1 MTPSIHID
9 INQPGSQF
17 RLTGDVRYLLK
28 KRRAKIYLKDYLNAE
43 FFEEEICI
51 DYGSEDKELVL
62 KNIQQLLR
70 KFGFQEEIS
79 AAVDE
84 VLADFFQE
92 ERNFK
97 DFSRQAYEIRNDQLD
112 QDQIKE
118 FEDFSQILLKALRK
132 RRLYPLQLL
141 SAYHLAFSQNAC
153 NFSVPGSGKTSIV
166 YGAYAYLKSLPED
179 DPKHVDK
186 ILIIGPL
193 SSFGP
198 WETEYRECFGQEP
211 HSKRLSGGVSKEE
224 RIKHFYSSS
233 PAEISL
239 ISYNGVSNMLE
250 DIKLFLKKHRTM
262 VVLDEAHR
270 IKNIEGG
277 LFATS
282 TLELAKYSKSRVI
295 LTGTPAPNGYED
307 IFNLFKFIWPTKDL
321 IKFHLCQLKDMS
333 SNPSGSRV
341 DQLIDDISPYF
352 TRIRKSDLNLPE
364 PIEHEPVW
372 VDMGPVQDEIYRY
385 IEKNYMDYFLSHG
398 KSSSLHSLL
407 TRARLIRLMQVSTN
421 PALLQKPLDDYFLD
435 QGMTNEAFIDDSAI
449 MEKIVSYGNLETPR
463 KFEVVAKLIE
473 DIIERQEKVIVWA
486 IFVRNLHDL
495 QDHLRS
501 KGIDSRL
508 LYGATPIETGLSSQD
523 VQDFATREKII
534 SEFHKTNC
542 PYRVIIANPFA
553 VSESISLHKACHNA
567 IYLERSFN
575 AASFIQSKDR
585 IHRVGLEPEDEIR
598 YYYVLSKNNVDLTIH
613 ERLKAKEERM
623 LGIIES
629 EPIPL
634 FRRILGDDEEMDDI
648 KALIENYVNQTIA
661 V

>member
-1 MTPSIHID
+1 MNPSIHID
-9 INQPGSQF
+9 IHQQENQFLLRGEIQ
-17 RLTGDVRYLLK
+17 DLLK
-28 KRRAKIYLKDYLNAE
+28 KRRAKIYLKDYLDAK
-43 FFEEEICI
+43 FYKEEIRI
-51 DYGSEDKELVL
+51 DYNNEDKELVL
-62 KNIQQLLR
+62 KHVRQLLR
-70 KFGFQEEIS
+70 KFGFQEETS
-79 AAVDE
+79 VAVKE
-84 VLADFFQE
+84 TLADFFQE
-92 ERNFK
+92 EQNFEI
-97 DFSRQAYEIRNDQLD
+97 FSRYAYKIRNNQLD

-118 FEDFSQILLKALRK
+118 FEDFSRVLLKALRK

-166 YGAYAYLKSLPED
+166 YGAYAYLKSLPKD
-179 DPKHVDK
+179 DPKHVDR
-186 ILIIGPL
+186 ILIVGPL

-211 HSKRLSGGVSKEE
+211 HSKRLSGGVSRKE
-224 RIKHFYSSS
+224 RVRYFYSSR

-239 ISYNGVSNMLE
+239 ISYNGVPNMLE
-250 DIKLFLKKHRTM
+250 DIKLFLKKHKCM

-270 IKNIEGG
+270 IKNTEGG
-277 LFATS
+277 VFATS
-282 TLELAKYSKSRVI
+282 ALELAKYSKSRVI

-307 IFNLFKFIWPTKDL
+307 IFNLFKFIWPTKDV
-321 IKFHLCQLKDMS
+321 IKFPLYQLEDMS
-333 SNPSGSRV
+333 SNPNDPRV
-341 DQLIDDISPYF
+341 NRLIDDISPYF
-352 TRIRKSDLNLPE
+352 IRIRKSDLNLPE
-364 PIEHEPVW
+364 PIEYEPVW

-385 IEKNYMDYFLSHG
+385 IEKNYMDYFLSRS
-398 KSSSLHSLL
+398 KSSGLHSLL

-421 PALLQKPLDDYFLD
+421 PALLQKPLDDYFLN
-435 QGMTNEAFIDDSAI
+435 QGITSDAFIDDSAI
-449 MEKIVSYGNLETPR
+449 MRKIVGYGNLETPK
-463 KFEVVAKLIE
+463 KFEVVAKLTE

-486 IFVRNLHDL
+486 IFVQTLHDL
-495 QDHLRS
+495 QDYLGS

-508 LYGATPIETGLSSQD
+508 LYGATPIETGLSSQAE
-523 VQDFATREKII
+523 DFETREKII

-542 PYRVIIANPFA
+542 PYKVIIANPFA

-585 IHRVGLEPEDEIR
+585 IHRVGLEPEDEVK
-598 YYYVLSKNNVDLTIH
+598 YYYILSKNNVDLTIH

-634 FRRILGDDEEMDDI
+634 FRRVLGDDEEIDDI
-648 KALIENYVNQTIA
+648 RALIENYVNQTVA
-661 V
+661 A

>member
-1 MTPSIHID
+1 MTLSIHID
-9 INQPGSQF
+9 IDQQENQF
-17 RLTGDVRYLLK
+17 LLTGDIQDLLK
-28 KRRAKIYLKDYLNAE
+28 KRRAKMYLKDYLSAE
-43 FFEEEICI
+43 FFEQRICI
-51 DYGSEDKELVL
+51 SYDNEEKELVL
-62 KNIQQLLR
+62 QKIQQLLI
-70 KFGFQEEIS
+70 KFEFQEEIS
-79 AAVDE
+79 ASVNE
-84 VLADFFQE
+84 VLVDYFQE
-92 ERNFK
+92 ERNFG

-112 QDQIKE
+112 QEHIQE
-118 FEDFSQILLKALRK
+118 FERFSQVLLRTLKN

-153 NFSVPGSGKTSIV
+153 NLSVPGSGKTSIV

-179 DPKHVDK
+179 DPKHVDR
-186 ILIIGPL
+186 ILIVGPL

-224 RIKHFYSSS
+224 RIRHFYSSD

-239 ISYNGVSNMLE
+239 ISYNGVPNMLE

-282 TLELAKYSKSRVI
+282 TLELAKYSRSRVI

-307 IFNLFKFIWPTKDL
+307 IFNLFKFIWPMKNV
-321 IKFHLCQLKDMS
+321 IKFHLYQLKDMS
-333 SNPSGSRV
+333 SNPNDPRIN
-341 DQLIDDISPYF
+341 QLIDDISPYF
-352 TRIRKSDLNLPE
+352 IRIRKSDLNLPE

-435 QGMTNEAFIDDSAI
+435 QGMTNDAFIDDSAI
-449 MEKIVSYGNLETPR
+449 MGKIVNYGNLETPR

-495 QDHLRS
+495 QDYLGS
-501 KGIDSRL
+501 KGIESRL
-508 LYGATPIETGLSSQD
+508 LYGATPIETGLSGQD
-523 VQDFATREKII
+523 VEGFETRERII
-534 SEFHKTNC
+534 SEFHKADC

-585 IHRVGLEPEDEIR
+585 IHRVGLAPEDEIQ
-598 YYYVLSKNNVDLTIH
+598 YYYLLSKNNVDFTIH

-634 FRRILGDDEEMDDI
+634 FRRVLGDEEMDDI

>member
-1 MTPSIHID
+1 MTPNIHID
-9 INQPGSQF
+9 IDQQENQF
-17 RLTGDVRYLLK
+17 LLTGDIQDLLK
-28 KRRAKIYLKDYLNAE
+28 KRRAKMYLKDYLSAE
-43 FFEEEICI
+43 FFDQRICI
-51 DYGSEDKELVL
+51 SYDNEEKELVL
-62 KNIQQLLR
+62 QKIQQLLI
-70 KFGFQEEIS
+70 KFEFQEEIS
-79 AAVDE
+79 ASVNE
-84 VLADFFQE
+84 VLVGYFQE
-92 ERNFK
+92 ERNFE
-97 DFSRQAYEIRNDQLD
+97 DFSRQAYEIRNNKLD
-112 QDQIKE
+112 QEHIQE
-118 FEDFSQILLKALRK
+118 FERFSQVLLRTLKN

-153 NFSVPGSGKTSIV
+153 NLSVPGSGKTSIV

-179 DPKHVDK
+179 DPKHVDR
-186 ILIIGPL
+186 ILIVGPL

-211 HSKRLSGGVSKEE
+211 RSKRLSGGVSKEE
-224 RIKHFYSSS
+224 RVRHFYSSS

-239 ISYNGVSNMLE
+239 ISYNGVPNMLE
-250 DIKLFLKKHRTM
+250 DIKLFLKKHRCM

-270 IKNIEGG
+270 IKNTEGG

-282 TLELAKYSKSRVI
+282 ALELAKYSRSRVI

-307 IFNLFKFIWPTKDL
+307 IFNLFKFIWPTKDV
-321 IKFHLCQLKDMS
+321 IKFHLYQLEDMS
-333 SNPSGSRV
+333 SNPNDPRIARLV
-341 DQLIDDISPYF
+341 DAISPYF
-352 TRIRKSDLNLPE
+352 IRIRKSDLNLPE
-364 PIEHEPVW
+364 PIEHEPILVN
-372 VDMGPVQDEIYRY
+372 MGPVQDEIYRY

-449 MEKIVSYGNLETPR
+449 MKKIVTYGNLETPK

-495 QDHLRS
+495 QDYLKS
-501 KGIDSRL
+501 KGIDSKL
-508 LYGATPIETGLSSQD
+508 LYGATPIETDLSSQD
-523 VQDFATREKII
+523 VEDFETREKII

-542 PYRVIIANPFA
+542 PYKVIIANPFA

-575 AASFIQSKDR
+575 AAAFIQSKDR

-613 ERLKAKEERM
+613 ERLRAKEERM
-623 LGIIES
+623 LSIIES

-634 FRRILGDDEEMDDI
+634 FRRVLGDDEEMDDI